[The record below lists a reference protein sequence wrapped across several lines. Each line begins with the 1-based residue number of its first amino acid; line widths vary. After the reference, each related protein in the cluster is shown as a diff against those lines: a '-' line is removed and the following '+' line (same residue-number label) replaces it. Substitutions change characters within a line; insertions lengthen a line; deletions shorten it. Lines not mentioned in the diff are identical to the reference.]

1 MPRKEAT
8 QLKHIIYSSRP
19 LGFGDKTVE
28 QILSSS
34 RKNNPSVEVTGLL
47 IYGADLYLQLLEG
60 PSTAVEQTFNRIKSD
75 ARHDNIRIL
84 KESST
89 NRRIFASWTMRPQDL
104 RLLMWDEDDIKKGLV
119 ENFSPSQA
127 FNVFDNLSREF
138 DQFIYLHE
146 TKWPDSQ
153 PSNGGVYTSP

>member
-47 IYGADLYLQLLEG
+47 IYGADLYFQLLEG
-60 PSTAVEQTFNRIKSD
+60 PTTAVEQTFNRIKGGKPFETSQKWYQEMMQEI
-75 ARHDNIRIL
+75 HNI
-84 KESST
+84 
-89 NRRIFASWTMRPQDL
+89 
-104 RLLMWDEDDIKKGLV
+104 
-119 ENFSPSQA
+119 
-127 FNVFDNLSREF
+127 
-138 DQFIYLHE
+138 
-146 TKWPDSQ
+146 
-153 PSNGGVYTSP
+153 